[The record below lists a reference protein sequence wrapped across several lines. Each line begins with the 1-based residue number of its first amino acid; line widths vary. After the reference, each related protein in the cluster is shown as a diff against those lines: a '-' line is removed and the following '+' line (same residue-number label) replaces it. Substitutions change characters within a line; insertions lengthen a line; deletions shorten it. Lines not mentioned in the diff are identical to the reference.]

1 MTIFNILMM
10 TAQRTL
16 TAST

>member
-1 MTIFNILMM
+1 MTIFNTLM

-16 TAST
+16 TASM